1 MARSYVWRDLDV
13 LDFDAPRMAEPKL
26 ARRRRLNQKAKDGKR
41 AIAVDRSGVPRHL
54 ERAAKSLKHMPAER
68 RVLRVPQWD
77 MEKAE
82 AAMRA
87 AGVSGSVRNLCGSQS
102 KRVRKRG

>member
-13 LDFDAPRMAEPKL
+13 LDFDAPRLSEPPL
-26 ARRRRLNQKAKDGKR
+26 ARRRRINQKAKDGKR
-41 AIAVDRSGVPRHL
+41 AIAVDRSGSPRHL
-54 ERAAKSLKHMPAER
+54 ERAAKSLKHVNAQS
-68 RVLRVPQWD
+68 RVLRVPHWD

-102 KRVRKRG
+102 KRVKKR